1 MKATLWL
8 AVVVSLLL
16 GVSGAIAEEVAGL
29 PLHVQRLDP
38 KAIRV
43 WIGDTISSTAT
54 VAIATE
60 KGIVVVDTLGYP
72 KVDAELRK
80 IIARELGSNDFKML
94 INTHEHGDHTGG
106 NSVYADCTIVGHELV
121 AAGMEAAAGRREES
135 VQWCARRGTELQQ
148 ERAKQSDEKAAKAL
162 DEELAL
168 NRLSH
173 DALAADVKPV
183 LPTKTFKNRAK
194 LDMGD
199 TTFELTYIGGM
210 HSASD
215 IAIFVPEHGL
225 LMTGD
230 TMADR
235 WLTDTPGC
243 LASFMAREGV
253 RHDFPLLLENWGLLL
268 AKKDQIKLL
277 LPGHWNGELSFAGFE
292 ARVNYVKTLWEEIN
306 RPAEASKTLAE
317 LWTAYKLETRFPELA
332 KSPGFS
338 ARGNSA
344 TIAEIWKVVT
354 KQESAA
360 FKLYTLVNEG
370 AAEDAIRQV
379 VAERGAKTPKYY
391 FDENDINGRGY
402 WFLQLDKVPQ
412 AIAMFRVNVELFPNS
427 WNVYDSL
434 GEALLKAGD
443 TAGATT
449 MYEKSLALNP
459 ESPSGKAVL
468 ARIRGGAGSSSS
480 ESTLLPPPAGSRR

>member
-1 MKATLWL
+1 
-8 AVVVSLLL
+8 V
-16 GVSGAIAEEVAGL
+16 
-29 PLHVQRLDP
+29 P
-38 KAIRV
+38 
-43 WIGDTISSTAT
+43 
-54 VAIATE
+54 
-60 KGIVVVDTLGYP
+60 
-72 KVDAELRK
+72 
-80 IIARELGSNDFKML
+80 
-94 INTHEHGDHTGG
+94 
-106 NSVYADCTIVGHELV
+106 
-121 AAGMEAAAGRREES
+121 
-135 VQWCARRGTELQQ
+135 
-148 ERAKQSDEKAAKAL
+148 
-162 DEELAL
+162 
-168 NRLSH
+168 
-173 DALAADVKPV
+173 
-183 LPTKTFKNRAK
+183 PTKTFKDRAK
-194 LDMGD
+194 LKVGD
-199 TTFELTYIGGM
+199 TTFELFYIGGM

-225 LMTGD
+225 LLTGD
-230 TMADR
+230 TMADT

-292 ARVNYVKTLWEEIN
+292 ARLNYVKTLWEEIN
-306 RPAEASKTLAE
+306 KPAESGKTLTE

-379 VAERGAKTPKYY
+379 FAERDAKPAKYY

-402 WFLQLDKVPQ
+402 WFLQQDKVPQ
-412 AIAMFRVNVELFPNS
+412 AIAIFKANVELFPDS

-443 TAGATT
+443 TEGATR
-449 MYEKSLALNP
+449 MYEKSLALKP
-459 ESPSGKAVL
+459 DSESAKAAL

-480 ESTLLPPPAGSRR
+480 ESTLLPPPASSRR